1 MTQSADAVIA
11 LARAYSLSELV
22 PVDDPRV
29 REAVAGAVAALDG
42 ALSLTVDGGRMQL
55 RHGAVP
61 DPDGSVR
68 EMARDL
74 ELAGVLELEVSA
86 DVELESLVELVAT
99 LRSGA
104 DRAVEGP
111 DPFLDERLR
120 GLSRIRA
127 VCDGEAPGVAGR
139 GGSVASLF
147 SDREAET
154 VVAAATRYLEAT
166 EQERSERRARL
177 RALAEK
183 ASDEGAV
190 DELADAV
197 ERLVLAEERES
208 PAGSRAR
215 GEAEPHEPLA
225 LARELLNPP
234 VAARI
239 ALRLGGTRDEVR
251 RRERM
256 DAVARLGAGMAP
268 ALGDALTDAAD
279 LASRHT
285 YLDALIELG
294 EQARPEVEAMLDDD
308 RWFVI
313 RNGVRILGEIGSE
326 ADVQDLISP
335 LGHDDARVRRAA
347 VMALGRIGGEDAALL
362 LPGMV
367 DDPDA
372 DVRAGTATALGA
384 LGVERAVKPLLKRL
398 EEEEAQNVR
407 VQILRALGALGDPVA
422 VPALEKHAVPRF
434 LSRRPRR
441 IRIAAYRALA
451 SIGTPRALDLV
462 EDAAEDGDEEVRREA
477 RALLERRGD

>member
-29 REAVAGAVAALDG
+29 REAVEGAVAALDG

-86 DVELESLVELVAT
+86 DVELETLVELVAT

-104 DRAVEGP
+104 DRAVEGA
-111 DPFLDERLR
+111 DSFIDERLR

-127 VCDGEAPGVAGR
+127 VCDGEAPGPARR

-147 SDREAET
+147 ADREAET

-166 EQERSERRARL
+166 EQERPERRDRL

-183 ASDEGAV
+183 AREEGVV

-197 ERLVLAEERES
+197 ERLVSAEEGGG
-208 PAGSRAR
+208 PAA
-215 GEAEPHEPLA
+215 
-225 LARELLNPP
+225 ARELLDPP

-268 ALGDALTDAAD
+268 ALGDALTDAPD

-313 RNGVRILGEIGSE
+313 RNGVRILGEIGSK

-441 IRIAAYRALA
+441 IRIAACREVQI
-451 SIGTPRALDLV
+451 IGKPRAIDLV